1 MDQLIKFV
9 GSRLKELRKTQGWT
23 QERLSQESGINPSY
37 IADVERGERNIT
49 LKSFDRLINALGVTP
64 FVFFAVRED
73 EPSIAAHVNLLSTR
87 SLSEVELINDISRSI
102 FNLYDSREGN

>member
-9 GSRLKELRKTQGWT
+9 GGRLKELRKTQGWT

-64 FVFFAVRED
+64 FVLVIFFYIPHYVFK
-73 EPSIAAHVNLLSTR
+73 LSLTF
-87 SLSEVELINDISRSI
+87 S
-102 FNLYDSREGN
+102 

>member
-49 LKSFDRLINALGVTP
+49 LKSFDRLINALMDLDLP
-64 FVFFAVRED
+64 PDKRK
-73 EPSIAAHVNLLSTR
+73 
-87 SLSEVELINDISRSI
+87 
-102 FNLYDSREGN
+102 